1 MDKTKLF
8 SAIQNQFENELP
20 FVMYRKPNKE
30 LIRGI
35 LQNDDKLYITS
46 TYTESGFVFAP
57 FDTDLNAILF
67 PLEKS
72 SIETGFYVHKAEGSE
87 IKTKVS
93 ELTPENKLL
102 KNAHLELVK
111 KGVATIQNNELKKV
125 VLSRKEEVKIKGIIK
140 GSQLTDLFEQLINTY
155 PAAFVYCWYHP
166 SVGLWF
172 GATPESLFSLEKKTF
187 RTMSLAG
194 TQKFVDDT
202 KVIWGEKE
210 KEEQNLVTAFLE
222 STLEKIVPILMI
234 SKPITVKAGNLM
246 HLKTEV
252 GGTINTRLCD
262 IPCLIKRLHPTPAVC
277 GLPKEKAMHF
287 IKENENYD
295 REFYTG
301 FLGELNYND
310 EAFDNQVFINE
321 SYADLYVNL
330 RCMKLNKDIAT
341 LFVGGGITK
350 DSYPDEEWMETVH
363 KTSTM
368 LEILS

>member
-1 MDKTKLF
+1 MDKEKLF
-8 SAIQNQFENELP
+8 SVVQDHFDSKLP
-20 FVMYRKPNKE
+20 FVLYRKPNKE
-30 LIRGI
+30 IIRGI
-35 LQNDDKLYITS
+35 LQQDDKLYITS
-46 TYTESGFVFAP
+46 SFKENGFVFSP

-72 SIETGFYVHKAEGSE
+72 KIVSGFYFQSEAEGVE
-87 IKTKVS
+87 KKDLS
-93 ELTPENKLL
+93 ELTPENELL
-102 KNAHLELVK
+102 KNLHLELVQ
-111 KGVATIQNNELKKV
+111 KGVDSIQNNELRKV
-125 VLSRKEEVKIKGIIK
+125 VLSRKEEVKIKEITNGANIIN
-140 GSQLTDLFEQLINTY
+140 LFERLINKY
-155 PAAFVYCWYHP
+155 PSAFVYSWYHP

-187 RTMSLAG
+187 RTMALAG
-194 TQKFVDDT
+194 TQKFEEDT

-210 KEEQNLVTAFLE
+210 KEEQSLVTDFLE
-222 STLEKIVPILMI
+222 SALEKIVPILMI
-234 SKPITVKAGNLM
+234 SKPSTVKAGNVI

-252 GGTINTRLCD
+252 GGTINTRVCD

-277 GLPKEKAMHF
+277 GLPKEKALNF

-310 EAFDNQVFINE
+310 EAFEQTEAVSGSF
-321 SYADLYVNL
+321 ADFYVNL
-330 RCMKLNKDIAT
+330 RCMKINKDIAT

-350 DSYPDEEWMETVH
+350 DSYPEDEWKETVH

-368 LEILS
+368 LQILY